1 VPVDVV
7 ADVQHRGVRVAAVR
21 AEAHVLLA
29 AVGESA
35 AEMAVCLVDDA
46 RIRDLNRRYRG
57 KRGVTDVLAF
67 AMREGPRAP
76 GDEHVLRDVVISLDA
91 AVRQAR
97 RRGRS
102 VAAEVRRLLVHGM
115 LHLLGYDHERSA
127 VAARAMRSME
137 RRLLRQLRPTRGR
150 SA

>member
-1 VPVDVV
+1 MPVDVV

-57 KRGVTDVLAF
+57 KRRGTDVLAF

-76 GDEHVLRDVVISLDA
+76 GDEHVLGDVVISLDA